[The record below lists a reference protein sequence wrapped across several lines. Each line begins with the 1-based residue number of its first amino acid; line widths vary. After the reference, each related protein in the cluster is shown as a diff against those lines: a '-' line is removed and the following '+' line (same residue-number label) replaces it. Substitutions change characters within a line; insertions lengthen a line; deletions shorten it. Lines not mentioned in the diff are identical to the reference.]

1 MKNMDN
7 LSQIASDM
15 MLLGTYEDQDDRT
28 IISVLQHCDNLYFN
42 KGEPCITD
50 EDYDAL
56 RRYAEKRIPGHSYF
70 TGSGS
75 EVKGKKVK
83 LLYPMGSLDQI
94 YEGEIEDWVKKWNL
108 YNDYVGITDKL
119 DGISALVIYDPAN
132 EFNIAYSKGDGV
144 EGDDISRH
152 IKKLIPFKLYE
163 NDVTL
168 RSIPYR
174 DNHPL
179 VIRGEVILSK
189 SGFRYLKE
197 EITTRAGSPYKN
209 ARNMVAGLMN
219 AKENNPLVYKN
230 LTFIAYEIV
239 NFSDLSKQ
247 EQLNVLHEYGFETPH
262 AKWVL
267 GSALT
272 DASLANLLNE
282 RRDFSQYEL
291 DGLVIDVAAAW
302 KRNQMNPTRDTLNPA
317 YSIKY
322 KVASADNI
330 ANATVT
336 EVEWNLSKDGFF
348 KPRVKIEPV
357 DLMGVT
363 ITYATGFNAKF
374 IHDNKIGPGSKI
386 EITRAGDV
394 IPFIQKVLE
403 GTKAQMPDGDW
414 IWNDTEVDAILV
426 SHEEHEEVIIQQVI
440 HFFTSL
446 NIDNLKEGTIRKLF
460 DVYQFKSFTEATYFM
475 LFNSEDD
482 WIYYVGKNGK
492 KIYDSIRTKEIPSFT
507 FLGAT
512 PFFGRGVGSR
522 KFKKLMN
529 TLKLEVL
536 DSITSLTLNE
546 IVSVDGFDTKTANK
560 ILNGIDDFLFFYGHI
575 LTNGVY
581 LNIIHDTSST
591 GGVMN
596 GEKVVFTGF
605 RDKNLSMLVE
615 QEGGTM
621 QSGVSGKTTILVAKN
636 PNSNSGKM
644 KKAREKGIRIL
655 GIDEFKEIL

>member
-1 MKNMDN
+1 MNN
-7 LSQIASDM
+7 LSQLASDM
-15 MLLGTYEDQDDRT
+15 MLLGTYEDHDDNT
-28 IISVLQHCDNLYFN
+28 IISVLKHCDDLYFN

-56 RRYAEKRIPGHSYF
+56 RRYTEKRIPEHSYF

-83 LLYPMGSLDQI
+83 LPYPMGSLDQI

-108 YNDYVGITDKL
+108 YDDYVGITDKL
-119 DGISALVIYDPAN
+119 DGTSALVIYNPAN

-152 IKKLIPFKLYE
+152 IRKIVPFKLHG
-163 NDVTL
+163 NDL
-168 RSIPYR
+168 ILESIHNTGNY
-174 DNHPL
+174 PL
-179 VIRGEVILSK
+179 VIRGEVIISEH
-189 SGFRYLKE
+189 SFRYLKE
-197 EITTRAGSPYKN
+197 EITTRAGNSYKN
-209 ARNMVAGLMN
+209 PRNLVAGLMN
-219 AKENNPLVYKN
+219 AKENSHLVYQN
-230 LTFIAYEIV
+230 LSFIVYEIV
-239 NFSDLSKQ
+239 NIPDLSKQ
-247 EQLNVLHEYGFETPH
+247 EQLSILHEYGFETPH
-262 AKWVL
+262 VRWVL
-267 GSALT
+267 GSALS
-272 DASLANLLNE
+272 DEFLANLLNE
-282 RRDFSQYEL
+282 RREASSYQL
-291 DGLVIDVAAAW
+291 DGLVIDVAAVW

-317 YSIKY
+317 YSVKY

-330 ANATVT
+330 ANTTVT
-336 EVEWNLSKDGFF
+336 EVEWNLSKDRFF

-374 IHDNKIGPGSKI
+374 IHDNKVGPGARI

-403 GTKAQMPDGDW
+403 GTEAQMPEGDW
-414 IWNDTEVDAILV
+414 IWNETEVDAVLV
-426 SHEEHEEVIIQQVI
+426 SHKEHEEVVIQQVI

-460 DVYQFKSFTEATYFM
+460 DEYHFESFTEATYFM
-475 LFNSEDD
+475 LLSTEDS
-482 WIYYVGKNGK
+482 WIDFVGKNGQ
-492 KIYDSIRTKEIPSFT
+492 KIYNSIRSKEISSFT

-512 PFFGRGVGSR
+512 PFFGRGVGAR
-522 KFKKLMN
+522 KFKKLIN
-529 TLKLEVL
+529 TLKLETI
-536 DSITSLTLNE
+536 DSITSLTIND

-575 LTNGVY
+575 LTNGVD
-581 LNIIHDTSST
+581 LNIIHDISST

-605 RDKNLSMLVE
+605 RDKDLSVLVE
-615 QEGGTM
+615 KEGGTI

-644 KKAREKGIRIL
+644 KKARDKGIRIL
-655 GIDEFKEIL
+655 GIDEFKELLL